1 MNNQEMNALV
11 LLAQQGDE
19 EAKTIVIKSVW
30 KLVDRVV
37 YALNEGR
44 YDEDLTSIGL
54 MGVLKAIDTFDTTKD
69 SKFSTHAYWKIRGE
83 ISHEFAHRS
92 RKKREINSKTVLFS
106 TPIFGEESE
115 DKTLEEIL
123 GGDTSEYNH
132 IFEEKTIWWAYTQL
146 NDSDKK
152 LFYYKYVKQQ
162 TREELRVTMG
172 FNTLSNLRRREAL
185 LKQRLNT
192 LLDNKYATPQTW

>member
-69 SKFSTHAYWKIRGE
+69 AKFSTHAYWKIRGE
-83 ISHEFAHRS
+83 ISHEFAHRN

-152 LFYYKYVKQQ
+152 LFYYKYVEQQ
-162 TREELRVTMG
+162 TREELRATMG

>member
-54 MGVLKAIDTFDTTKD
+54 MGVLKAIATKD

>member
-69 SKFSTHAYWKIRGE
+69 AKFSTHAYWKIRGE

-152 LFYYKYVKQQ
+152 LFYYKYVEQQ
-162 TREELRVTMG
+162 TREELRATMG